1 MFNKNGYILI
11 DYKKERDDPV
21 QYVTYKQDLSVI
33 PDDIKENEYSLYS
46 KRCPKC
52 YSSAVTIHKKDQ
64 KTVMHDMCENE
75 DPNCVENPRPV
86 IPSKIT
92 VLRDRYQCSN
102 CGRTFYRGKSL
113 LGRRVSE
120 EFKKF
125 IYDQIINNESATYS
139 DFAKVYGISRTEI
152 SKTFKEGYYNAE
164 ELIKKAIDCRDVYLY
179 SFTYN
184 REKRCAVVGIGEVDG
199 DKRLIDILESYDD
212 NTIMRSLCN
221 NFPNGDIIYNIFC
234 TAFKK
239 LIERLRKSFAKAEI
253 CILFQYI
260 NDLISGLSVDYA
272 DGIYGSKL
280 NALNDFITIIKSSTS
295 NSFIDNFN
303 RWWDKL
309 NDDLKIA
316 LNPVYTSVGACPK
329 EWANAADYSEE
340 EMECDEL
347 FDVFQKFNKNNVPF
361 ESMRYRIMFLSSKK
375 YVQPNTFGPPSGD
388 FTTIEHRFV
397 HYRYY
402 SRSDIYTNYGVK
414 INDIVEY
421 YDNLDKTI
429 KNKITTY

>member
-1 MFNKNGYILI
+1 MFDKSGFTLV
-11 DYKKERDDPV
+11 DYKRERDDPV
-21 QYVTYKQDLSVI
+21 QHVTYRQDRDVI
-33 PDDIKENEYSLYS
+33 PKNVREHDCYLYS

-52 YSSAVTIHKKDQ
+52 YSWNVTIHKKDH
-64 KTVMHDMCENE
+64 KTELHDLCENE
-75 DPNCVENPRPV
+75 DPNCTGSPRPA

-92 VLRDRYQCSN
+92 VLRDRYQCSD
-102 CGRTFYRGKSL
+102 CGKTFYLGKKLS
-113 LGRRVSE
+113 GKRISE
-120 EFKKF
+120 EYKTF
-125 IYDQIINNESATYS
+125 ITNEIINNESATYS
-139 DFAKVYGISRTEI
+139 DYSKVYGISRTEI

-184 REKRCAVVGIGEVDG
+184 REKRCAVVGIGADDG

-212 NTIMRSLCN
+212 NTIMRSLRN

-260 NDLISGLSVDYA
+260 NDLINGLRVDCA

-280 NALNDFITIIKSSTS
+280 NALSDFVTIIKSSTS
-295 NSFIDNFN
+295 KLFIDNFN
-303 RWWDKL
+303 KWWDEL

-316 LNPVYTSVGACPK
+316 LSPVYTSVDACPK

-340 EMECDEL
+340 EMKCDEL

-361 ESMRYRIMFLSSKK
+361 ESMRYRVMFLSSKE
-375 YVQPNTFGPPSGD
+375 YVQQNTFGPPSGA
-388 FTTIEHRFV
+388 FTTIEHRFIP
-397 HYRYY
+397 YRYY
-402 SRSDIYTNYGVK
+402 CMRDRYTNYGVK

-421 YDNLDKTI
+421 YNNLDKII